1 MATCELLK
9 YNVQYSNLKKQMEK
23 DDLSNCDFNLITLE
37 PFTDDDIIVVF
48 KRTGA
53 SQSKISYLCFE
64 LGGLHEWL
72 QRKRRPSDIPYFPP
86 YNLDF
91 YSLPSSPHDII
102 SKEDARKVS
111 QRACIY
117 FNDCQHIV

>member
-53 SQSKISYLCFE
+53 SQSRISYLCFE
-64 LGGLHEWL
+64 LAGLHEWL
-72 QRKRRPSDIPYFPP
+72 QTKRRPNNNPYFGPD
-86 YNLDF
+86 NLDF
-91 YSLPSSPHDII
+91 FSLPSSSFDII
-102 SKEDARKVS
+102 SKKDAREVS
-111 QRACIY
+111 RRACIY
-117 FNDCQHIV
+117 FNDCPIIF